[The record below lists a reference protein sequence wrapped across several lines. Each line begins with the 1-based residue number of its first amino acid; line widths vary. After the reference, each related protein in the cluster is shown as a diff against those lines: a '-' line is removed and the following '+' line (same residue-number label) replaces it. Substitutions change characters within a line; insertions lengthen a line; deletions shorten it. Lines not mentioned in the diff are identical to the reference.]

1 MSVIGNSTIQQSG
14 LIYYFDAGNLKCYK
28 GDATTNTIP
37 NPTINAYPTIGNGW
51 GSYNTNQ
58 YGSGTYFS
66 IGTVSSISNNIV
78 TMSANHSLRS
88 YDVMQPQ
95 TTGGGVTAGTN
106 YLIKKLSATTFSIHN
121 YNSSQD
127 GSQGYISSSTNTHK
141 VYDDFANDVRVSINA
156 TNFPTMWWGAPHLPN
171 SGLVKEIITSG
182 YDVDPYAKTD
192 CIRLHYIRDDDV
204 KDGMSYNVDATVTA
218 GVPNTH
224 SCWAKAVTPGAVGQN
239 VGVTIYNYGASSPV
253 YYGYNITL
261 GALGVWQR
269 YSYTFTPVNTNIIS
283 YWFGGGSGTYKWDL
297 ANIQVEAKGYAT
309 RFVAG
314 TRGTTVAT
322 GGGAY
327 DLSGNSNHGTLVN
340 GPTYSAS
347 NGGSLSF
354 DGSDDYISLGNASNI
369 IASSQSTITVSAWV
383 KTNVVGSYKKIFSTV
398 TAGTQ
403 SITGLYFSIGPS
415 PYNTYFGVVTT
426 GGGNSATYTSDI
438 STSAYTYLVGTY
450 DGTTV
455 KLYLNGSLVA
465 SAATTGSIGTG
476 GIARISGY
484 DNGSEI
490 WNGNI
495 AMLSIHNRT
504 LTASEV
510 LQNFNATKGRF
521 GL

>member
-14 LIYYFDAGNLKCYK
+14 LVYYFDAGNLKCYK

-95 TTGGGVTAGTN
+95 TSGGGVTAGTN
-106 YLIKKLSATTFSIHN
+106 YLIKKLSATTFSIHS

-171 SGLVKEIITSG
+171 SGLVKEVIAGG

-192 CIRLHYIRDDDV
+192 CVRLHYIRDDDV
-204 KDGMSYNVDATVTA
+204 KDGMSYNVDATVTT
-218 GVPNTH
+218 GTLNTH
-224 SCWAKAVTPGAVGQN
+224 SFWARAVTANAVGK
-239 VGVTIYNYGASSPV
+239 TISTQMYNYGANPYQYFS
-253 YYGYNITL
+253 YNATL

-269 YSYTFTPVNTNIIS
+269 YSYSFTPVNTNIIT
-283 YWFGGGSGTYKWDL
+283 YWFGAGSGTYKWDL
-297 ANIQVEAKGYAT
+297 ANIQVEAKGYAS

-340 GPTYSAS
+340 GPTYSTLG
-347 NGGSLSF
+347 GGSLSF
-354 DGSDDYISLGNASNI
+354 DGSDDHIDLGTD
-369 IASSQSTITVSAWV
+369 SSIVNVTNNITVIAWIRVASPNSRMTIYGNGYSGTGMMFGTSANTPGGLEVYYPGIYVAYSTGGVLQANTWQQV
-383 KTNVVGSYKKIFSTV
+383 CYTRSGTGSNTHAFYINGVAQTV
-398 TAGTQ
+398 TQTA
-403 SITGLYFSIGPS
+403 
-415 PYNTYFGVVTT
+415 N
-426 GGGNSATYTSDI
+426 GGDPWGNS
-438 STSAYTYLVGTY
+438 GTNRY
-450 DGTTV
+450 
-455 KLYLNGSLVA
+455 
-465 SAATTGSIGTG
+465 IGL
-476 GIARISGY
+476 RSGVMM
-484 DNGSEI
+484 
-490 WNGNI
+490 NGNI
-495 AMLSIHNRT
+495 ATLGVYNRN
-504 LTASEV
+504 LTAAEV

>member
-1 MSVIGNSTIQQSG
+1 MSVIGNRTIQQSG
-14 LIYYFDAGNLKCYK
+14 LVYYFDAGNLKCYK

-66 IGTVSSISNNIV
+66 IGTVSGVSNNIV

-95 TTGGGVTAGTN
+95 TSGGGVTAGTN
-106 YLIKKLSATTFSIHN
+106 YLIKKLSATTFSLHS

-192 CIRLHYIRDDDV
+192 CIRLHYIRDDDI
-204 KDGMSYNVDATVTA
+204 KDGMSYSVDATVTP
-218 GVPNTH
+218 GVSNTH
-224 SCWAKAVTPGAVGQN
+224 SCWAKAVTPAAVGKN
-239 VGVTIYNYGASSPV
+239 VGVTIYNYGANPYQ

-322 GGGAY
+322 SGGAY
-327 DLSGNSNHGTLVN
+327 DLSGNSNHGTLVG
-340 GPTYSAS
+340 GPVYSTLG
-347 NGGSLSF
+347 GGSLTF
-354 DGSDDYISLGNASNI
+354 DGSDDYVDLGTNSSIVNI
-369 IASSQSTITVSAWV
+369 TNNITVIAWIRTASPNSRMTIYGNGYGGTGMIFGTSANTPGGLEVYYPGIYVAYSTGGVLQANTWQQV
-383 KTNVVGSYKKIFSTV
+383 CYTRSGTGSNTHAFYINGVAQTV
-398 TAGTQ
+398 TQTA
-403 SITGLYFSIGPS
+403 
-415 PYNTYFGVVTT
+415 N
-426 GGGNSATYTSDI
+426 GGDSWGNSGANRY
-438 STSAYTYLVGTY
+438 
-450 DGTTV
+450 
-455 KLYLNGSLVA
+455 
-465 SAATTGSIGTG
+465 IGL
-476 GIARISGY
+476 RSGVMM
-484 DNGSEI
+484 
-490 WNGNI
+490 NGNI
-495 AMLSIHNRT
+495 ATLGVYNRN

>member
-1 MSVIGNSTIQQSG
+1 MSVIGNPIIQQGG
-14 LIYYFDAGNLKCYK
+14 LVYYFDAGNLKCYR

-66 IGTVSSISNNIV
+66 IGTVSGVSNNIV

-95 TTGGGVTAGTN
+95 TSGGGVTAGTN
-106 YLIKKLSATTFSIHN
+106 YLIKKLSATTFSIHS

-192 CIRLHYIRDDDV
+192 CVRLHYIRDDDV
-204 KDGMSYNVDATVTA
+204 KDGMSYNVDATVTP

-224 SCWAKAVTPGAVGQN
+224 SCWAKAVTPAAVGKN
-239 VGVTIYNYGASSPV
+239 VGVTIYNYGANPYQ
-253 YYGYNITL
+253 YYSYNITL
-261 GALGVWQR
+261 GALGIWQR
-269 YSYTFTPVNTNIIS
+269 FTHTFTPVNANIIS

-322 GGGAY
+322 SGGAY
-327 DLSGNSNHGTLVN
+327 DLSGNSNHGTLVG
-340 GPTYSAS
+340 GPVYSTLG
-347 NGGSLSF
+347 GGSLTF
-354 DGSDDYISLGNASNI
+354 DGSDDYVDLGTNSSIVNI
-369 IASSQSTITVSAWV
+369 TNNITVIAWIRTASPNSRMTIYGNGYGGTGMIFGTSANTPGGLEVYYPGIYVAYSTAGVLQANAWQQV
-383 KTNVVGSYKKIFSTV
+383 CYTRSGTGLNTHAFYINGVAQTV
-398 TAGTQ
+398 TQTA
-403 SITGLYFSIGPS
+403 
-415 PYNTYFGVVTT
+415 N
-426 GGGNSATYTSDI
+426 GGDPWGNS
-438 STSAYTYLVGTY
+438 GTNRY
-450 DGTTV
+450 
-455 KLYLNGSLVA
+455 
-465 SAATTGSIGTG
+465 IGL
-476 GIARISGY
+476 RSGVMM
-484 DNGSEI
+484 
-490 WNGNI
+490 NGNI
-495 AMLSIHNRT
+495 ATLGVYNRN